1 MSRKNKII
9 VSIVGITIVL
19 LALLGLTYAYYLT
32 RIQGNTNTTSISI
45 TTADLKLEYS
55 EGEDSNISLTGL
67 MPGED
72 IPAKTFT
79 VTNSGNN
86 KVDDYV
92 VALIDVVNTLSR
104 TGDLTY
110 TLSCVQKNE
119 DGVVTG
125 TCNGV
130 DVLST
135 EASDGKKYGPSYPIK
150 NSMIITNSIEA
161 GYSHEYSL
169 KLNYRNFEDEDQSD
183 DMGST
188 IKGKVQIYG
197 LADTIDLTGTV
208 TGSETG
214 DYVQINSE
222 QMTSQI
228 VNGTYKLVGIEPG
241 VHSLKIMDKDG
252 VKKTEKY
259 IQINNGETASVT
271 TGEIEL
277 EDESTVNGPIIT
289 MTSLS
294 RSTTI
299 NINKTTSEYI
309 PTEEFTDY
317 TPPMSESEKT
327 LAALGLTLSSGTPDF
342 SKTSCSSGCEESTVG
357 IYAAEDNYGTSY
369 YFRGD
374 VTNNYVKFGTYPEE
388 EVYCFED
395 GDGVPIC
402 YYGYDDCLTEYN
414 NYDEP
419 VRECYKNTSFSFSN
433 KSIYW
438 RIIRINGDGTLRLI
452 YDGTEKYANGIS
464 NTDRGIRFYKQY
476 PYFEAG
482 FDDIYWY
489 KTLFNDTN
497 LSNNIADTI
506 FCQDDDIYEEKCAVE
521 YDDCYIDESTCEYD
535 EATGDEYNCKE
546 ICEKVCAE
554 YEIVYKT
561 DKRLQETSKTPT
573 LECSADNIRTVSNKK
588 LIYPFDDI
596 TADELSFAGGVYNIN
611 NANYYL
617 NKGIEYITSTPHGG
631 NSEGYLKDYVEFSG
645 KIFWMYNEDNG
656 GGGTGTNF
664 YNAPVINLTKE
675 YARTLKLNSDGVY
688 ISTN

>member
-289 MTSLS
+289 MVDTS
-294 RSTTI
+294 REATI
-299 NINKTTSEYI
+299 DINKTTQEYDVSEEI
-309 PTEEFTDY
+309 IE
-317 TPPMSESEKT
+317 
-327 LAALGLTLSSGTPDF
+327 
-342 SKTSCSSGCEESTVG
+342 
-357 IYAAEDNYGTSY
+357 
-369 YFRGD
+369 
-374 VTNNYVKFGTYPEE
+374 YVKMITFTMNGG
-388 EVYCFED
+388 EVYTCPEGMTFGEFAISD
-395 GDGVPIC
+395 
-402 YYGYDDCLTEYN
+402 YN
-414 NYDEP
+414 H
-419 VRECYKNTSFSFSN
+419 
-433 KSIYW
+433 
-438 RIIRINGDGTLRLI
+438 
-452 YDGTEKYANGIS
+452 
-464 NTDRGIRFYKQY
+464 
-476 PYFEAG
+476 
-482 FDDIYWY
+482 
-489 KTLFNDTN
+489 
-497 LSNNIADTI
+497 
-506 FCQDDDIYEEKCAVE
+506 
-521 YDDCYIDESTCEYD
+521 
-535 EATGDEYNCKE
+535 
-546 ICEKVCAE
+546 
-554 YEIVYKT
+554 
-561 DKRLQETSKTPT
+561 DKLV
-573 LECSADNIRTVSNKK
+573 TVSNNEVMHWGWSGCKV
-588 LIYPFDDI
+588 DI
-596 TADELSFAGGVYNIN
+596 DGKE
-611 NANYYL
+611 
-617 NKGIEYITSTPHGG
+617 ITSESVIIDG
-631 NSEGYLKDYVEFSG
+631 NSYVCGIGPE
-645 KIFWMYNEDNG
+645 I
-656 GGGTGTNF
+656 
-664 YNAPVINLTKE
+664 
-675 YARTLKLNSDGVY
+675 
-688 ISTN
+688 